1 MRTSLQADDV
11 ILTSEAPTGK
21 PAYIAHDSRW
31 CLGQR
36 LFGIRTAKH
45 RLYGRFLFYALQS
58 DDVQQDL
65 LSRATGTTAQGIRQV
80 ELRRVLVP
88 LPPLLKQR
96 AIAHILGTLDDKIE
110 LNRRMNTT
118 LEALTRA
125 LFRSWFV
132 DFDPVRAKMEGRDTG
147 LPKDI
152 ADLFPDRLVDSELG
166 DIPQGWRMWRLEE
179 LANHHAQFITPSSD
193 PEAEFDLF
201 SLPAHDT
208 GQLPARVTGMAI
220 GSNKALVPPNAVLLS
235 KLNPEILRVWMPE
248 KSSGSLQVCSTEF
261 IVFTPRSPAT
271 RSLLF
276 SLFSDA
282 NFREMLQSM
291 VTGTSGSHQRVPAN
305 GLKQRQVLPG
315 TRALLRSFGEI
326 VTPILAHTVEAR
338 AESRSLAA
346 LRDALLPKLV
356 SGELRVNTLEP
367 IARDVRP
374 ASVGADEA

>member
-1 MRTSLQADDV
+1 MGAVFDSLKCAD
-11 ILTSEAPTGK
+11 IPGFRLAIAP
-21 PAYIAHDSRW
+21 
-31 CLGQR
+31 
-36 LFGIRTAKH
+36 LF
-45 RLYGRFLFYALQS
+45 
-58 DDVQQDL
+58 D
-65 LSRATGTTAQGIRQV
+65 
-80 ELRRVLVP
+80 
-88 LPPLLKQR
+88 QR

-110 LNRRMNTT
+110 LNRRMNAT
-118 LEALTRA
+118 LEAMARA

-166 DIPQGWRMWRLEE
+166 HIPQGWRMWRLEE

-201 SLPAHDT
+201 SLPAHDS

-248 KSSGSLQVCSTEF
+248 KSSGRLQVCSTEF

-271 RSLLF
+271 GSLLF
-276 SLFSDA
+276 SLFTDA

-326 VTPILAHTVEAR
+326 VTPILGRTVEAR
-338 AESRSLAA
+338 AEARSLAA
-346 LRDALLPKLV
+346 WRDALLPKLV

-367 IARDVRP
+367 IARGDRL